1 MIRVLLYGCL
11 ILFCISSCH
20 FFDSPSSDA
29 KPIRFE
35 RFDLDMEAFDLKNFE
50 SSDQKMQEKY
60 GDLYTFYIEN
70 IMGLGA
76 QKDKKNPQ
84 YYDKVLPEFLNGE
97 NKALMD
103 SFRKRIFDRIP
114 QFEQELGNSYAALQ
128 KEFPEKKPSIIYSFF
143 ISPMAHNSSAA
154 FSFGLDTIGINWFN
168 YMGENFSLY
177 QGVYEGYTYMVK
189 WNNPEYLVRN
199 VMLVEYNLIR
209 EKFSPKEKSD
219 ELIYQMIEEGKKFY
233 FLDKVCPDTKDWTK
247 IGYTEE
253 QSKWCQDN
261 ELEVWG
267 YFTSNKLLNSIETMD
282 AKRYTSDGPTTGG
295 MPSESPGNVGSWVGW
310 QIVKAYADKTNK
322 SLKEILTTSP
332 KEILTKANYKP
343 KK

>member
-1 MIRVLLYGCL
+1 MIRVLVYGCL
-11 ILFCISSCH
+11 FLFCISSCH
-20 FFDSPSSDA
+20 SFDSASSNA

-35 RFDLDMEAFDLKNFE
+35 RFDLDMETFDLKNFE
-50 SSDQKMQEKY
+50 SSDEKMHKKY

-97 NKALMD
+97 YKALMD
-103 SFRKRIFDRIP
+103 SFRKGIFDRIP
-114 QFEQELGNSYAALQ
+114 QYEQELGNSYAALQ
-128 KEFPEKKPSIIYSFF
+128 KEFPEKKPSVIYSFF
-143 ISPMAHNSSAA
+143 ISPVSQNFNAA
-154 FSFGLDTIGINWFN
+154 FSFGIDTIGINWFN
-168 YMGENFSLY
+168 YMGENFSFY
-177 QGVYEGYTYMVK
+177 QGVYEGYTYMIK

-219 ELIYQMIEEGKKFY
+219 ELIYHMIEEGKKFY
-233 FLDKVCPDTKDWTK
+233 FLDKVCLETKDWTK
-247 IGYTEE
+247 IGYNEA
-253 QSKWCQDN
+253 QFKWCKDN

-282 AKRYTSDGPTTGG
+282 AKRYTADGPTTGG
-295 MPSESPGNVGSWVGW
+295 MPSESPGNVGSWIGW
-310 QIVKAYADKTNK
+310 QIVKAYANKTNK

-332 KEILTKANYKP
+332 KEILAKASYKP